1 MSKQEIIDR
10 ILADATAEA
19 SAIVEEANAKAT
31 EILAAAEAF
40 ARQETSETESECREY
55 AKDLLEKKAAAARLE
70 SAKIALQEKRKV
82 LDYVYAV
89 ALLRLKE
96 QVAKDP
102 LAVYSVLLEKYAE
115 QGDVVYFPEGFAY
128 VEGVSALP
136 VFAKKGLQVGAER
149 VSIDGGMLLVG
160 EKADKDVS
168 FTALIERDKEA
179 HLAELATEIF

>member
-10 ILADATAEA
+10 ILADAAAEA
-19 SAIVEEANAKAT
+19 NSIVEEANAKAAQM
-31 EILAAAEAF
+31 IAAAEAF
-40 ARQETSETESECREY
+40 ARQETSETERECREY

-70 SAKIALQEKRKV
+70 SAKIALQEKRRV

-89 ALLRLKE
+89 ALSRLKE
-96 QVAKDP
+96 QAAKDP
-102 LAVYSVLLEKYAE
+102 LAVYTVLLEKYAE
-115 QGDVVYFPEGFAY
+115 QGDVVYFPEGFAH

-136 VFAKKGLQVGAER
+136 VFANKGLQIGVER
-149 VSIDGGMLLVG
+149 VNIDGGMLLVG

-179 HLAELATEIF
+179 HLAELAAEIF